1 MPYNT
6 TKNYECST
14 MYLQY
19 RKSESETESADE
31 NNDDEGNSSYDEDE
45 FEANVMPQRADS
57 LLTL

>member
-1 MPYNT
+1 
-6 TKNYECST
+6 

-19 RKSESETESADE
+19 RKSEELSDSQSETESADE
-31 NNDDEGNSSYDEDE
+31 NRDDEGNSSYDEDE